1 MKFVLK
7 GPRIKLMHL
16 EPSMQNAKLLYD
28 VEIKNKEFLLPWLLW
43 INDIKSPKD
52 VLDFLIQSDKRW
64 ETGTG
69 YEYSI
74 ILNDEIIGNC
84 AAHTFD
90 TKHKKELN
98 WVIG

>member
-74 ILNDEIIGNC
+74 
-84 AAHTFD
+84 
-90 TKHKKELN
+90 KELN